1 MHVLARF
8 LSQLCQRTNDRIVLV
23 SNYTDTGPFFSIVS
37 ERRYLFLRLDG
48 TTSISKRQKLVNR
61 FNDPSKP
68 LIQAPMVASPF
79 LVVLSK
85 TVSYLWTINSIDP
98 LRSLLP
104 GQPRRHLLTTGLS
117 IFVSQK
123 NLVSGDMVL
132 FLRLFLT
139 LTLTSFYYKQRMRVV
154 FDFVLLLGHLLLFW
168 EQSELIFLLN

>member
-1 MHVLARF
+1 MFSGSSICSVRSGSWTGGEGVWVELFGKMHVLARF

-104 GQPRRHLLTTGLS
+104 GTFMGWNGNFD
-117 IFVSQK
+117 IFIEVSHDDTFSLQ
-123 NLVSGDMVL
+123 D
-132 FLRLFLT
+132 
-139 LTLTSFYYKQRMRVV
+139 
-154 FDFVLLLGHLLLFW
+154 
-168 EQSELIFLLN
+168 